1 MSERPR
7 AVIIGGGLAGLSAAV
22 RLARSGVIP
31 TVLEKRPFLGGRA
44 FSFEDP
50 ETGVEVD
57 NGQHVFV
64 GACTEFRQYVS
75 DIGASGLVNLP
86 RRLDTR
92 VISGSR
98 TARLKSSEYLP
109 GPLANIPAVLGYTHL
124 SIADRL
130 RTLYG
135 LARVRMARRLPGGP
149 LERETF
155 DSWLRRHAQTET
167 TIKRFWN
174 VIVLPALNDD
184 ISVVSADAGMML
196 FQTALF
202 GAPENAAIGYS
213 TVGLT
218 KLASEPARV
227 RIEQFGGEV
236 NCDSDV
242 KLIEFM
248 GNRVSCVR
256 KSDGQA
262 AFGDVYI
269 SALPAAELLAV
280 LPEDLVAD
288 RFFSPAATIT
298 TSPIVGVHIWYDR
311 PVMTDT
317 YVAVLD
323 SPVQW
328 VFNVSRMHS
337 RDALDP
343 ATSPGDGQHVVISLS
358 VAVARYGQGKS
369 TRTVRRRNGTRISS
383 RQRGAGHAR
392 TDRQDAR
399 CDIQGDTWRGPGP
412 SASAHAR
419 AEFFPGRRLDS
430 DRMAV
435 DDGECR
441 EERQSGC
448 RSCHFI
454 PALDVSILSLM
465 PCGTGI
471 SMSACVYWFLH
482 LSHPNPSKNYAKRPR

>member
-358 VAVARYGQGKS
+358 GAWQWRDTGKASLQELFVAEMARVFPRARGAQVTRVLIVKMLDATFRVTPGAGQARLPQRTPAPNFFLAGDWTATGWPS
-369 TRTVRRRNGTRISS
+369 TMESAVRSGN
-383 RQRGAGHAR
+383 QAAGHAISYLR
-392 TDRQDAR
+392 
-399 CDIQGDTWRGPGP
+399 
-412 SASAHAR
+412 
-419 AEFFPGRRLDS
+419 
-430 DRMAV
+430 
-435 DDGECR
+435 
-441 EERQSGC
+441 
-448 RSCHFI
+448 
-454 PALDVSILSLM
+454 
-465 PCGTGI
+465 
-471 SMSACVYWFLH
+471 SMSLF
-482 LSHPNPSKNYAKRPR
+482 